1 MEDHLKVHPMSHK
14 VPIRY
19 LIWNLSLDL
28 NICAVSLWS
37 ILVTSM
43 SGHWSNKVKVE
54 VEVFNETCMEMRALS
69 VMENLSERFRP
80 SVCFPLV
87 KMLKATF
94 VNGDHG
100 LPRFLQKKHSYSPQ
114 SAPFACW

>member
-1 MEDHLKVHPMSHK
+1 MSHK
-14 VPIRY
+14 VPIMY
-19 LIWNLSLDL
+19 LIWNLNLDL

-43 SGHWSNKVKVE
+43 SGHWRNKVKVE

-87 KMLKATF
+87 KMLKATL
-94 VNGDHG
+94 VDWRW
-100 LPRFLQKKHSYSPQ
+100 LAKFLATIHSDSPQ